1 MKRFI
6 AALGVAVFV
15 AAMAV
20 TNLTAEEKTTV
31 TIVKTP
37 ATATATATA
46 PVKAGSVKVT
56 VE

>member
-15 AAMAV
+15 AAMTV
-20 TNLTAEEKTTV
+20 TNLTAEEKTPV
-31 TIVKTP
+31 VKAP

-46 PVKAGSVKVT
+46 PVKPLVLAPK
-56 VE
+56 